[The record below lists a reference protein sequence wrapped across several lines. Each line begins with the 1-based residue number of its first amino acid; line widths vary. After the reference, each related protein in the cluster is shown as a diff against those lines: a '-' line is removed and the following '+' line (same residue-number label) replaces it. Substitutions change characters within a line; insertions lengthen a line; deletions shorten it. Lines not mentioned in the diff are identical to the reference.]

1 MPSYSVAVDVGGTFT
16 DIVLCDTAS
25 NAQWVHKTPST
36 PSDPSVGFMT
46 GLAEILENN
55 GVDARDVSRIFH
67 GTTIATNAVL
77 ENRGAPVGL
86 LVTEGFRYV
95 LEIARHGTP
104 RLANPNSWVK
114 PQRPVRPR
122 DCLEVPSGRR
132 SMARFSRRWTK
143 GRCGRPPGISRARA

>member
-1 MPSYSVAVDVGGTFT
+1 MPSYSIAVDVGGTFT

-36 PSDPSVGFMT
+36 PGDPSVGFMT
-46 GLAEILENN
+46 GLTEILAAN
-55 GVDARDVSRIFH
+55 GVDANDVGRIFH
-67 GTTIATNAVL
+67 GTTIATNSVL

-114 PQRPVRPR
+114 PSARCVREIALR
-122 DCLEVPSGRR
+122 
-132 SMARFSRRWTK
+132 
-143 GRCGRPPGISRARA
+143 